1 VILVHRGRFGGN
13 ARKAKTKL
21 TDALFDRMI
30 GVAAPVESPIGILP
44 LEDDAA
50 VETVTETG
58 ERLPGAALG
67 LMPRAPRSMRV
78 RAFECKNYRFGY
90 MACGNCRN
98 EQAYYL
104 HQEDLVGGVTF
115 RCRVCRMELTVKVD
129 A

>member
-1 VILVHRGRFGGN
+1 VANSVEGP
-13 ARKAKTKL
+13 
-21 TDALFDRMI
+21 I
-30 GVAAPVESPIGILP
+30 GVLP
-44 LEDDAA
+44 LEDDLAA
-50 VETVTETG
+50 ETLIEPG
-58 ERLPGAALG
+58 EHLQDTVLG
-67 LMPRAPRSMRV
+67 LMLQSPRSTRL

-90 MACGNCRN
+90 MACGSCRN